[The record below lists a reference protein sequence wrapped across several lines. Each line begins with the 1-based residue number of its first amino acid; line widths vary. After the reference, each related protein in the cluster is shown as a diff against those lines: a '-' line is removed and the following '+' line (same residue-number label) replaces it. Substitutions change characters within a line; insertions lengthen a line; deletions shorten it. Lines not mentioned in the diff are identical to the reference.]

1 LDEPHLLPNR
11 ANIEENNRA
20 KIEKDGRW
28 KALISITTFKGGN
41 MCCKTRVRIARKARS
56 PT

>member
-1 LDEPHLLPNR
+1 MNLTFYPIGL
-11 ANIEENNRA
+11 NIEENNRA
-20 KIEKDGRW
+20 KIEKEGRR

-41 MCCKTRVRIARKARS
+41 MCCKRRVRIARKARG

>member
-1 LDEPHLLPNR
+1 LNEPHLLPNR

-20 KIEKDGRW
+20 KIEKDGRR

-41 MCCKTRVRIARKARS
+41 MCCKRRVRIARKARG

>member
-20 KIEKDGRW
+20 KIEKGGRR

-41 MCCKTRVRIARKARS
+41 MCCKRRVRIARKVRG

>member
-1 LDEPHLLPNR
+1 LGYDKRFCLDESHLLP
-11 ANIEENNRA
+11 NRA
-20 KIEKDGRW
+20 KIEKDGRR

-41 MCCKTRVRIARKARS
+41 MCCKRRVRIARKARG